1 MRSVRA
7 GPPPSALAPSEGAS
21 ALGGGAARTERM
33 RPGHAVSMAIC
44 LGVAWLAGC
53 AGVEIKP
60 AEPPRARGQ
69 VDTSAENMTN
79 GSIFGPRERARELAV
94 TLPTAPTAADLLP
107 FDLRNGTDLKAAL
120 DRRSLAVGTDGVV
133 RYVLVLTSARGVRN
147 VSFEGIRC
155 DPPEWKMY
163 AIGREDNTWSAVS
176 DPEWRAAEQKA
187 WNAIRF
193 TLAKDYLCEASGLPA
208 RDAAAIVRR
217 IKNSVTTRNTR
228 TYN

>member
-1 MRSVRA
+1 MV
-7 GPPPSALAPSEGAS
+7 
-21 ALGGGAARTERM
+21 
-33 RPGHAVSMAIC
+33 IC
-44 LGVAWLAGC
+44 LGVVWLSGC
-53 AGVEIKP
+53 AGVDIKP
-60 AEPPRARGQ
+60 ADPPRPRGQ
-69 VDTSAENMTN
+69 IDTSGENMSN
-79 GSIFGPRERARELAV
+79 GSIFGPKERARELDVAQLPPAPAAV
-94 TLPTAPTAADLLP
+94 DLLP
-107 FDLRNGTDLKAAL
+107 FDLRNSTDLKAAI

-155 DPPEWKMY
+155 DPAEWKMY
-163 AIGREDNTWSAVS
+163 AIGREDNTWSAVR

-193 TLAKDYLCEASGLPA
+193 TLAKDYLCEATGLPA

-217 IKNSVTTRNTR
+217 IKGSVPARNTR

>member
-1 MRSVRA
+1 MV
-7 GPPPSALAPSEGAS
+7 
-21 ALGGGAARTERM
+21 
-33 RPGHAVSMAIC
+33 IC
-44 LGVAWLAGC
+44 LGVVWLSGC
-53 AGVEIKP
+53 AGVDIKP
-60 AEPPRARGQ
+60 ADPPRPRGQ
-69 VDTSAENMTN
+69 VDTSGENMSN
-79 GSIFGPRERARELAV
+79 GSIFGPKERARELDVAQLPPAPAAV
-94 TLPTAPTAADLLP
+94 DLLP
-107 FDLRNGTDLKAAL
+107 FDLRNSTDLKAAI

-155 DPPEWKMY
+155 DPAEWKMY
-163 AIGREDNTWSAVS
+163 AIGREDNTWSAVR

-193 TLAKDYLCEASGLPA
+193 TLAKDYLCEATGLPS

-217 IKNSVTTRNTR
+217 IKGSVPARNTR